1 MQTFN
6 YEVYIS
12 LYFLGTYTFLCKTE
26 FTQILILFSLHCYH
40 SLNSCKQAYMLVVL
54 LWNLDQVGEISFKS
68 FLSLGEGGKNICCYL
83 SSYSASLSLHKNFH
97 HPRTN
102 PCVVVGGGGG
112 SKVSLVLA
120 LVQHT
125 RIWALDLDLD
135 QDEKYCCGAIRAR
148 PLPSASSRATT
159 F

>member
-83 SSYSASLSLHKNFH
+83 SSYSASLSLQKNFH
-97 HPRTN
+97 HPRTK
-102 PCVVVGGGGG
+102 PSGRKVCVVVGGGGG
-112 SKVSLVLA
+112 SKVCLVLA

-125 RIWALDLDLD
+125 RIWALYLDLD
-135 QDEKYCCGAIRAR
+135 QAEQYKQNQSCISLCFAY
-148 PLPSASSRATT
+148 L
-159 F
+159 